1 MSNTPPIQ
9 AARRHL
15 RVALMSLGLIS
26 AAAGQGRSST
36 QIEPGQIFVLGG
48 EQTAP
53 LLVEGR
59 NTGPVAVEIL
69 SERAGRRTAVG
80 QVAPGSLFSKTF
92 GAGEAVLVRNTSAS
106 QRAVI
111 AVEFNRDVRSL
122 SMRYINAP

>member
-1 MSNTPPIQ
+1 MPNTPPIQ

-15 RVALMSLGLIS
+15 CVALMSLSLMS
-26 AAAGQGRSST
+26 AAASQGRSST

-69 SERAGRRTAVG
+69 NEKAGRRTPVG
-80 QVAPGSLFSKTF
+80 RVAPGSLFSKTF
-92 GAGEAVLVRNTSAS
+92 GAGEAVLVRNTSRS

-111 AVEFNRDVRSL
+111 AVEFNRNVSSL

>member
-1 MSNTPPIQ
+1 
-9 AARRHL
+9 
-15 RVALMSLGLIS
+15 MSLGLMS

-36 QIEPGQIFVLGG
+36 QIEHGQIFVLGG

-59 NTGPVAVEIL
+59 NTRPVAAEIL
-69 SERAGRRTAVG
+69 NEKAGRLTAVAW
-80 QVAPGSLFSKTF
+80 VPPGSLFSKTF
-92 GAGEAVLVRNTSAS
+92 GAGEAVLVRNTSPN

-111 AVEFNRDVRSL
+111 AVQFNRDVSSL